1 MKKYKFRGKRVD
13 NGEWVYGKL
22 FFLDNPDFYSI
33 LPVGG
38 LAFPE
43 VSTESET
50 GRYLSETGRY
60 LIEPIEVIPET
71 IGQFTGLHDRNS
83 VEIYEGDVVLF
94 CDEIIADTICGSNR
108 YETECYEC
116 DVLWG
121 NGSWFIRQSVDQS
134 EIDNDFLGEVASECE
149 VIGTIHDKE

>member
-1 MKKYKFRGKRVD
+1 MREYKFKGKRVD

-71 IGQFTGLHDRNS
+71 IGQYTGLQDKNG
-83 VEIYEGDVVLF
+83 VEIYEGDVVAVVTDYSKPLNKYCAQATRYYAVVEEDSVNPCF
-94 CDEIIADTICGSNR
+94 VLHKVKSDFYEYDFVKCGM
-108 YETECYEC
+108 TT
-116 DVLWG
+116 LK
-121 NGSWFIRQSVDQS
+121 
-134 EIDNDFLGEVASECE
+134 